1 MSKTVQVIGNKI
13 ESINGSLVQV
23 TVDGVPQEILNI
35 EVSDELYESIAEDMA
50 SYSIDNELEYIPKYV
65 YLNGEIVEDPN
76 YQQKIDEQEQQ
87 RIGKLFLTRGDVF
100 RGLLQAKGVTRAQ
113 LRGKIDLMPEET
125 QEQRV
130 QKELAYIDFD
140 EALNFYRGVPLVD
153 TLSSALG
160 ITSEQMTKFFET
172 GDWHKLIELQQ
183 DKEE

>member
-1 MSKTVQVIGNKI
+1 MSKTVQVVNGKI
-13 ESINGSLVQV
+13 ESMNGSLVQV
-23 TVDGVPQEILNI
+23 TVDGVPQEILDI
-35 EVSDELYESIAEDMA
+35 EVSDELYDLIVEDRNSYDIES
-50 SYSIDNELEYIPKYV
+50 ELEYIPKYI

-76 YQQKIDEQEQQ
+76 YQQKINEQERQ

-113 LRGKIDLMPEET
+113 LRGMIDLMPEET

-130 QKELAYIDFD
+130 KKELAYIDFD

-160 ITSEQMTKFFET
+160 ITSEQMTRFFET
-172 GDWHKLIELQQ
+172 GDWHELIELQQ

>member
-1 MSKTVQVIGNKI
+1 MTKQVQVVNGII
-13 ESINGSLVQV
+13 ESVNRTLVQV
-23 TVDGVPQEILNI
+23 SVDGIPQEILNVP
-35 EVSDELYESIAEDMA
+35 VSDELYDLIIEDRG
-50 SYSIDNELEYIPKYV
+50 SYDINSELEYIPKYI

-76 YQQKIDEQEQQ
+76 YQQKTDEQEQQ

-113 LRGKIDLMPEET
+113 LRGMIDLMPEET
-125 QEQRV
+125 QEQKM

-160 ITSEQMTKFFET
+160 ITSEQMTRFFET
-172 GDWHKLIELQQ
+172 GDWHELVNG
-183 DKEE
+183 ENA